1 MGQKYLID
9 TNVISHLFANRLP
22 DVGAAFVKNII
33 NTDFIISVAVE
44 IEVLTYHEIPDKM
57 PLIEDFVSLATILPL
72 DKAVTKKAIE
82 LRRKYD
88 KKIKLG
94 DAIIA
99 ATALVH
105 GLVLITNNTKD
116 FTHIDDLVIIDPH
129 AIT

>member
-1 MGQKYLID
+1 MGQRYLID

-22 DVGAAFVKNII
+22 DAGKEFVKNII

-44 IEVLTYHEIPDKM
+44 IEILTYHDIPDKM

-82 LRRKYD
+82 LRRYN
-88 KKIKLG
+88 KKMKLG

-105 GLVLITNNTKD
+105 GLVLITNNTKY
-116 FTHIDDLVIIDPH
+116 FTHIQDIVIIDPH
-129 AIT
+129 TIT

>member
-22 DVGAAFVKNII
+22 DAGKEFVTNII

-44 IEVLTYHEIPDKM
+44 IEVLTYHEQPDKM
-57 PLIEDFVSLATILPL
+57 SLIEDFVSLATILPL

-82 LRRKYD
+82 LRKYN
-88 KKIKLG
+88 KKMKLG

-116 FTHIDDLVIIDPH
+116 FTHIQDLVIIDPH
-129 AIT
+129 TII